1 MTDKEA
7 CMKKVTLAIAL
18 ALLFSSSGLPQTAA
32 SPKNSNQ
39 DLALL
44 RKDVQSQ
51 KKQIVAANL
60 TLTDAEAVKFW
71 PVYDQYSGELNK
83 VNDTR
88 LGLIKEYAAAYPN
101 VNDAQAQSIVQR
113 WLQTDEAEAQLR
125 SKYMPMIGKVL
136 PGKKTAR
143 FFQIDR
149 RLGVLI
155 AVQVTSEVPLVP

>member
-1 MTDKEA
+1 MA
-7 CMKKVTLAIAL
+7 GGSWMKSVTLAIAL
-18 ALLFSSSGLPQTAA
+18 ALLFPSLGLPQNTT
-32 SPKNSNQ
+32 SQKNSNQ

-44 RKDVQSQ
+44 RQDVQAQ

-60 TLTDAEAVKFW
+60 TLTEAEAVKFW
-71 PVYDQYSGELNK
+71 PVYDRYSAELSR

-101 VNDAQAQSIVQR
+101 ASDARAQSIVQR

-136 PGKKTAR
+136 PGKKMAR

-155 AVQVTSEVPLVP
+155 DVQVTSGIPLVP